1 MRANRRDFSSDAFSA
16 NPFDVQEEADPRVG
30 LVNLADVMLVLACG
44 LMVALVVNWN
54 INLPSVSEITDL
66 AEMTEL
72 SDGDIDQMTDQ
83 MQSGSGS
90 HYQERGMVYEDPTTG
105 KLYLLEQ
112 SASSSE
118 SSSGAGSSG
127 SPAAAGSSDVEGE

>member
-1 MRANRRDFSSDAFSA
+1 MSANRRDFSADAFSA
-16 NPFDVQEEADPRVG
+16 NPYEVQEEADPRVG

-54 INLPSVSEITDL
+54 INLPSASEITDM

-72 SDGDIDQMTDQ
+72 SKADIEQMTDQ

-90 HYQERGMVYEDPTTG
+90 NYQERGMVYEDPTTG

-112 SASSSE
+112 APASTDAHAASDAPNDE
-118 SSSGAGSSG
+118 GAR
-127 SPAAAGSSDVEGE
+127 